1 MSQGK
6 QQAVYEEVPV
16 PSSALRIAALAISTA
31 LAHAEHPL
39 PAEAR
44 TTPLHCSVRGVSGGE
59 RKRVSIAEAR
69 ITRASLVAWDNS
81 TCGLDASTALGYA
94 CSLRR
99 LTTLQRARD
108 HRDAQPGLRETIY
121 EFDRVLVMDNLQGRC
136 VDYGAVGDARAYIE
150 GLGYYAPGRQTTADL
165 LTGLM
170 DLHEVQFPPGC
181 EATVPGRPPRCRA
194 GAQGAARR

>member
-1 MSQGK
+1 MPTSQLTSVSDSLHPPPSHETPPPITPTPMSQGK

-94 CSLRR
+94 APATIATLNQVSARRSTSSTACSSWARALRVLRR
-99 LTTLQRARD
+99 RW
-108 HRDAQPGLRETIY
+108 
-121 EFDRVLVMDNLQGRC
+121 
-136 VDYGAVGDARAYIE
+136 
-150 GLGYYAPGRQTTADL
+150 GRQGVYRGAGVL
-165 LTGLM
+165 
-170 DLHEVQFPPGC
+170 C
-181 EATVPGRPPRCRA
+181 A
-194 GAQGAARR
+194 GAADDGGSPDGADGSAR